1 VRPLARARVAA
12 WRFINRAALL
22 CRGRAGA
29 LAAPRRCSLPG
40 PGYLYA
46 TPSSTPAA
54 LQRPV
59 ATVVARGCLENRK
72 GKEGAINKA
81 AEAVAFSSACWAI

>member
-1 VRPLARARVAA
+1 VWRPGGSSTV
-12 WRFINRAALL
+12 LL
-22 CRGRAGA
+22 CSGRPG
-29 LAAPRRCSLPG
+29 RCSLPE

-46 TPSSTPAA
+46 TPTTPSSTPAA